1 MHTYT
6 EEVCFRGGEKHESV
20 MLVLTIIYCDLHVEI
35 AVPGRGM
42 NSVVIRKV
50 TVNHHV
56 REIPKAFTVHV
67 YKKNLD
73 ACRQSVNVWS
83 KHLHQL

>member
-1 MHTYT
+1 
-6 EEVCFRGGEKHESV
+6 
-20 MLVLTIIYCDLHVEI
+20 
-35 AVPGRGM
+35 M

-50 TVNHHV
+50 TVNHPV